1 MDAPSRKHLTL
12 LGVAW
17 PLFVEQFLRMLIFSV
32 DQWMLTGVSDSAAAA
47 IGTGAFQVVIF
58 TIIVFNFVAI
68 GASVVITHHLGAGDR
83 AGAARISATA
93 MGVNTW
99 IGLGVSAIVAS
110 LAPFILRLQGVPAPM
125 FPYARTYLTI
135 LGATL
140 FLDAQNLA
148 MMAVLRAHGRTRD
161 SMVVS
166 GAVNVISVAGNAAIL
181 FGFIGHEHLAEQ
193 GLRAV
198 AGVAFSGVFARVV
211 GFVALRLL
219 VARRTGIW
227 LRWRDYLGFPLREV
241 WRILRIGLP
250 AAGENISYWS
260 ALIFVTGF
268 VARLGTTSLVV
279 FNYTRQVVM
288 LTVVSFAIA
297 IGLGT
302 EILVGHLVG
311 AGAFDEAYHRLLRS
325 LRTGLLVAGA
335 TTVAIFIARNQVFR
349 IFTHDAVV
357 LQGCAAL
364 LVVELVIEPGRVFN
378 IVVINSLR
386 ATGDALYPVL
396 MGACSM
402 WLLWVPLSWFLAFH
416 TPLGLTGVWIA
427 MAADEW
433 LRAGMM
439 YWRWR
444 RRGWLEHAQRSHA
457 HIAALASPEVAEN
470 A

>member
-1 MDAPSRKHLTL
+1 MDASKRKALTL

-17 PLFVEQFLRMLIFSV
+17 PLFIEQFLRLLIFSV
-32 DQWMLTGVSDSAAAA
+32 DQWMITGVSDAAAA
-47 IGTGAFQVVIF
+47 AVGTGAFQVLIL
-58 TIIVFNFVAI
+58 TIIIFNFVSI
-68 GASVVITHHLGAGDR
+68 GASVVITHHLGGGDR
-83 AGAARISATA
+83 AGADRIAATA

-99 IGLGVSAIVAS
+99 IGLAVSGLVAG
-110 LAPFILRLQGVPAPM
+110 LAPFILRLQGVPEPM
-125 FPYARTYLTI
+125 FPYALTYLTI

-161 SMVVS
+161 SMLVS
-166 GAVNVISVAGNAAIL
+166 AAVNLFSVAGNAVIL
-181 FGFIGHEHLAEQ
+181 FGIIGREHLAERGIQ
-193 GLRAV
+193 AV
-198 AGVAFSGVFARVV
+198 AGVAISGVLSRVL
-211 GFVALRLL
+211 GFVVLRLL

-227 LRWRDYLGFPLREV
+227 LKLRDYLAFPPREV

-250 AAGENISYWS
+250 AAGENASYWG
-260 ALIFVTGF
+260 ALMFVTGF
-268 VARLGTTSLVV
+268 VARLGATSFVV

-297 IGLGT
+297 IGLAT

-325 LRTGLLVAGA
+325 LRTGLLIVGA
-335 TTVAIFIARNQVFR
+335 ATAALFLARNQVFR
-349 IFTHDAVV
+349 IFTQDPLV
-357 LQGCAAL
+357 LKGCATL
-364 LVVELVIEPGRVFN
+364 LLVELVIEPGRVFN

-416 TPLGLTGVWIA
+416 TSLGLVGVWIA
-427 MAADEW
+427 MACDEW

-444 RRGWLEHAQRSHA
+444 RRGWLENARRSHA
-457 HIAALASPEVAEN
+457 HIAALSSPEVAEN